1 MYSVEI
7 ENRCLRELKK
17 LDKTV
22 VRRAF
27 MLIEEV
33 IVKDP
38 HSGKKLKGKYSGLFS
53 YRFSDYR
60 IIYEI
65 IQQKLLIVILRIRH
79 RKDVYDGL
87 YLIFRKPAL
96 LGPPNLLLL

>member
-1 MYSVEI
+1 VENLRLLPRLRRNSVFSHMYAVEI

-17 LDKTV
+17 LDRAV

-27 MLIEEV
+27 KLIEGV

-38 HSGKKLKGKYSGLFS
+38 YSGKKLKGRYSGLFS

-65 IQQKLLIVILRIRH
+65 REQQLLIIILRIRH
-79 RKDVYDGL
+79 RKNVYDGL
-87 YLIFRKPAL
+87 
-96 LGPPNLLLL
+96 

>member
-27 MLIEEV
+27 TLIEEV

-65 IQQKLLIVILRIRH
+65 IQQKLLIIILRIRH

-87 YLIFRKPAL
+87 
-96 LGPPNLLLL
+96 

>member
-7 ENRCLRELKK
+7 ENRCLKELKK

-87 YLIFRKPAL
+87 
-96 LGPPNLLLL
+96 

>member
-1 MYSVEI
+1 MYSIEI

-17 LDKTV
+17 LDKAQ

-27 MLIEEV
+27 QVIEN
-33 IVKDP
+33 IIAHDP
-38 HSGKKLKGKYSGLFS
+38 YSGKPLKGKYSGLFS

-65 IQQKLLIVILRIRH
+65 KQKALTIVILRIRH
-79 RKDVYDGL
+79 RKNVYDGL
-87 YLIFRKPAL
+87 
-96 LGPPNLLLL
+96 